1 MAKKKK
7 KKNRKSERQLSEKTE
22 LKYTSFQ
29 QSKGKD
35 TKQHIRNESRGN
47 P

>member
-22 LKYTSFQ
+22 LNKFLAI
-29 QSKGKD
+29 KGKRHK
-35 TKQHIRNESRGN
+35 TAYQE
-47 P
+47 